1 MADVTNERLDA
12 CVLHHM
18 SFKAVRR
25 GKPATADLT
34 VILVVPS
41 VNRKVPLQPTGSRE
55 MFAAFGAANIATRC
69 VTQPGYEVLP
79 PGELQS
85 RLEHKHASV
94 RNLRLARQ
102 LATSMNTLNHHT
114 SCASEAPTGDGRTRP
129 VASIVRRNFSTF

>member
-1 MADVTNERLDA
+1 MADVTNERLHA
-12 CVLHHM
+12 CMLHHM

-25 GKPATADLT
+25 GKPPTADLT

-55 MFAAFGAANIATRC
+55 MFAAFGAAKIATRC
-69 VTQPGYEVLP
+69 DTQPGHEVLP

-85 RLEHKHASV
+85 CLEHKDASV

-102 LATSMNTLNHHT
+102 LATTMKHLK
-114 SCASEAPTGDGRTRP
+114 PLM
-129 VASIVRRNFSTF
+129 I